1 VWPGRTVVSWGT
13 LKSVASRLR
22 EMILSLCSDLVRP
35 HLEYYVQYQV
45 HQFKKDRELLKRVQ
59 RRATEMTQG
68 KAERPG
74 SAQHRED

>member
-1 VWPGRTVVSWGT
+1 MGMARR
-13 LKSVASRLR
+13 SVEVIFPFYSA
-22 EMILSLCSDLVRP
+22 LVRP